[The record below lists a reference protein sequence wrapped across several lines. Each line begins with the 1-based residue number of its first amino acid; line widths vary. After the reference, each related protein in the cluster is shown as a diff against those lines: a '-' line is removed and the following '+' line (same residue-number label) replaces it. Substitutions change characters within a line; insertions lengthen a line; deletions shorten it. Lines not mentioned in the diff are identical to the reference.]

1 MENSPGN
8 AKYTSKTTQN
18 DLLQAASAAIVEQIV
33 EEIKR
38 AEFYSIISDETC
50 DLSRIEQLSLCLR
63 YAHPDDHSIWER
75 FLGFTTC
82 PDLDV
87 SSLAEQIVSH
97 LHSLG
102 LSLERCVAQKPL
114 L

>member
-38 AEFYSIISDETC
+38 AEFYS
-50 DLSRIEQLSLCLR
+50 L
-63 YAHPDDHSIWER
+63 
-75 FLGFTTC
+75 
-82 PDLDV
+82 
-87 SSLAEQIVSH
+87 
-97 LHSLG
+97 
-102 LSLERCVAQKPL
+102 
-114 L
+114 